1 MKFIVSINE
10 NKHFLPF
17 IKIIDWYYSNLK
29 IQIDILLITD
39 NKKLIKKYKKN
50 NNVIIFKPLKGYDS
64 GIQSKML
71 RHYYPLLK
79 EEETFVVT
87 DIDQF
92 IINLN
97 KLDINKFN
105 GKNITTF
112 GKNLFDG
119 TELDG
124 KTPMA
129 PYITTPNLTKNLFGV
144 NKKLTFEEFMFKLT
158 EINNPIDGKESVQNN
173 FNEFSDESLFRL
185 LKQNNN
191 IEFHN
196 IDKHFNVNG
205 DRRIDRTVSWNIKN
219 PNIGK
224 YFWKR
229 IYLTRK
235 QKIDIRNMIYFDV
248 CPPRPPNKL
257 ILKKILSIAIKY
269 QNLYL

>member
-1 MKFIVSINE
+1 MKIIVSINE

-17 IKIIDWYYSNLK
+17 IKIIDWYYSSLG

-39 NKKLIKKYKKN
+39 DKKLIKKYKKN
-50 NNVIIFKPLKGYDS
+50 NVKIFKPLKGYDS

-71 RHYYPLLK
+71 RHYYPLIQK
-79 EEETFVVT
+79 EETFVVT

-97 KLDINKFN
+97 KLNINKFN

-119 TELDG
+119 TEHDG

-129 PYITTPNLTKNLFGV
+129 PYITTPSLTKNLFGV
-144 NKKLTFEEFMFKLT
+144 SRKLTFEEFMFKLT
-158 EINNPIDGKESVQNN
+158 EINNPIDGFELVLNA
-173 FNEFSDESLFRL
+173 FNKFSDESLFRL
-185 LKQNNN
+185 LKQNNH

-205 DRRIDRTVSWNIKN
+205 DRRIDRTVFYNIKN

-224 YFWKR
+224 FFWRR
-229 IYLTRK
+229 IYLTRQ
-235 QKIDIRNMIYFDV
+235 QKKDIRNMIYFDV
-248 CPPRPPNKL
+248 CPPRPPNRL
-257 ILKKILSIAIKY
+257 ILKKILSTAIKKY
-269 QNLYL
+269 QNL